1 MFRKKSGQKGQ
12 SLIEYL
18 IIVAIVAV
26 GTLSI
31 VRVVGKNVSVQ
42 FANVAKA
49 LGGGDDSQ
57 LQAEKVNQKMYNK
70 RDLSNFLE
78 GSVSSDRGSNSSSSS
93 GR

>member
-1 MFRKKSGQKGQ
+1 MFRKLRNRQGQ

-49 LGGGDDSQ
+49 LGGGDENQ
-57 LQAEKVNQKMYNK
+57 LKAEKVTAKMYNK
-70 RDLSNFLE
+70 KDLSNFLE
-78 GSVSSDRGSNSSSSS
+78 GSVSSDRSS
-93 GR
+93 GQ